1 MIQIIK
7 ASNGNLEQLVEL
19 ALELWPNNDYEL
31 LKSEFVYIIGHLNNI
46 VYLSKSDNEEYIGFI
61 HMSIRSGFVEG
72 ADTIPV
78 GYVEGIY
85 VKPNFRMKGVARE
98 LYDAGAEWAKSKKCT
113 QIGADIGLFN
123 DMCPDFYISMGFNEV
138 NRIICYINNI

>member
-1 MIQIIK
+1 MVQIIK
-7 ASNGNLEQLVEL
+7 ASNENLDQLTEL
-19 ALELWPNNDYEL
+19 ALALWPNNDYEFI
-31 LKSEFVYIIGHLNNI
+31 KNEFVYIIGHLSNR
-46 VYLSKSDNEEYIGFI
+46 VYLAKSDEEYIGFI

-72 ADTIPV
+72 ADTSPV

-85 VKPNFRMKGVARE
+85 VKPDFRKKGVAKE
-98 LYDAGAEWAKSKKCT
+98 LYDAGAEWVKSKKCT
-113 QIGADIGLFN
+113 QIGADIGLYN